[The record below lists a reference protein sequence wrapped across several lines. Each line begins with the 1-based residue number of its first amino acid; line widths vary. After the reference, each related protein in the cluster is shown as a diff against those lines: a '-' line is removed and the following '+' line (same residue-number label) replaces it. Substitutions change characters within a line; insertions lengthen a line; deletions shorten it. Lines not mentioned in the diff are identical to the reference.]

1 MSAEVKDEIKEHNE
15 IIKVPLS
22 SSSSSSTT
30 TATKQAA
37 LPRFPKIIILY
48 FIFII
53 FEVFSGKY

>member
-1 MSAEVKDEIKEHNE
+1 MSAKVEDETKEHNE
-15 IIKVPLS
+15 IIKIPLS
-22 SSSSSSTT
+22 SPPTT
-30 TATKQAA
+30 TKQAV